1 VGSPGLEPVDNPLM
15 TQLRLEGF
23 LYALPARSLLFAE
36 GEAPRGVH
44 MLCKGHVKLTINS
57 TEGKTFILKISEPG
71 DILGL
76 HNCVSGDPYEMTAT
90 TIQPCQVSFIKRE
103 DFLRFLHQHSDA
115 CLQTALQLSKT
126 CHMAYDTIRS
136 LGLSHSV
143 SEKLA
148 RLLLELS
155 ADADARD
162 GVRIEL
168 GLTHEEIAQMIGT
181 SRETVTRL
189 LADFRKKQ
197 IASLKG
203 STLFIQNRAGLEKL
217 VGILRPC
224 TSESRG
230 SAMFALK
237 RPPASVD
244 APSPLRNHV
253 LQSQSAHRHN

>member
-1 VGSPGLEPVDNPLM
+1 MASPGLEPVDDPLM
-15 TQLRLEGF
+15 SQLRSEGF
-23 LYALPARSLLFAE
+23 LCALPARSLLFAE

-44 MLCKGHVKLTINS
+44 TLCNGHVKLTINS
-57 TEGKTFILKISEPG
+57 TEGKTLILKISEPG
-71 DILGL
+71 EILGL

-90 TIQPCQVSFIKRE
+90 TIQPCQVSFVKRE
-103 DFLRFLHQHSDA
+103 DFLRLLHQRSDA

-126 CHMAYDTIRS
+126 CHTAYDTIRS

-155 ADADARD
+155 ADSDARD

-203 STLFIQNRAGLEKL
+203 STLFIQNRASLEKL
-217 VGILRPC
+217 IGVVQPC
-224 TSESRG
+224 PSSSPST
-230 SAMFALK
+230 AVFALK

-244 APSPLRNHV
+244 APSSLRNHV
-253 LQSQSAHRHN
+253 LQAHSAQRH